1 MSGHVPDPIERF
13 FDPLSYAMVPLID
26 GLARHTLPRLGA
38 FEQTRRINGVPT
50 HYYLIPCRHAAPLP
64 ALFIHGMGD
73 NAVTWSLVAPLV
85 ARRHDVFMIDLPGY
99 GLSGLPPGKKA
110 ATITDMTEIVSA
122 FLDDV
127 IARPALLVGNSMGGW
142 IAVRVAEQRP
152 ELVRGIVLMN
162 AGGALLEGHRS
173 WDPFIELL
181 SPADAHQSRQVA
193 RMVFGALPPPLRA
206 LSARGMTNLFAR
218 PVVREFI
225 NATDEPD
232 FLSPDELHQLPTPTA
247 ILWGERDRFLP
258 PGSLDYFC
266 THLPSPQVRILK
278 RCGHLPQRERPLA
291 TARFI
296 EQFAQQIALS
306 TPQTVSVAERAA
318 CVR

>member
-1 MSGHVPDPIERF
+1 MSGHIPDPIERF
-13 FDPLSYAMVPLID
+13 FDPLSYAMVPLVD
-26 GLARHTLPRLGA
+26 GLARHALPRFGA
-38 FEQTRRINGVPT
+38 FEQTRRINGVPI

-64 ALFIHGMGD
+64 VLFIHGMGD

-110 ATITDMTEIVSA
+110 ATISDMTEIVGA
-122 FLDDV
+122 FLTDV

-142 IAVRVAEQRP
+142 IAVRVAETRP
-152 ELVRGIVLMN
+152 DMVRGIVLMN

-181 SPADAHQSRQVA
+181 SPADAHQARRVA

-206 LSARGMTNLFAR
+206 LSSRGMTNLFAR

-225 NATDEPD
+225 HATDEPD
-232 FLSPDELHQLPTPTA
+232 FLSPDELHHLPTPTA
-247 ILWGERDRFLP
+247 VLWGECDRFLP
-258 PGSLDYFC
+258 PGSFEFFR
-266 THLPSPQVRILK
+266 THLPSPQVHILK
-278 RCGHLPQRERPLA
+278 RCGHLPQRERPVA

-296 EQFAQQIALS
+296 KRFAQQIALS
-306 TPQTVSVAERAA
+306 TPQISPVEAM
-318 CVR
+318 VR

>member
-13 FDPLSYAMVPLID
+13 FDPLSYAMVPLVD
-26 GLARHTLPRLGA
+26 GLARHALPRLGA
-38 FEQTRRINGVPT
+38 FEQTRRIHGVPI
-50 HYYLIPCRHAAPLP
+50 HYYLIPCRHVAPLP
-64 ALFIHGMGD
+64 VLFIHGMGD

-99 GLSGLPPGKKA
+99 GLSGLPPGKQA
-110 ATITDMTEIVSA
+110 ATIGDMTGIVSV

-127 IARPALLVGNSMGGW
+127 IARPTLLVGNSMGGW
-142 IAVRVAEQRP
+142 IAVRVAEKRP
-152 ELVRGIVLMN
+152 HMVRGVVLMN
-162 AGGALLEGHRS
+162 AGGALLDGHRS

-181 SPADAHQSRQVA
+181 SPPDAHQARQVA
-193 RMVFGALPPPLRA
+193 RMVFGALPPPLRE

-232 FLSPDELHQLPTPTA
+232 FLSPDELRQLPTPTA

-258 PGSLDYFC
+258 PGSFEFFH
-266 THLPSPQVRILK
+266 THLPSPQVRVLK
-278 RCGHLPQRERPLA
+278 RCGHLPQRERPVA

-296 EQFAQQIALS
+296 KRFAQQIAQS
-306 TPQTVSVAERAA
+306 TPQISPVEAMA
-318 CVR
+318 C